1 MNQIKHVL
9 AAAALCFGVVS
20 AQAQGEPAQPTAKA
34 PHNCLTS
41 TTDKDWT
48 TLGLSAEQSAK
59 VKDLQSDWK
68 AKQGTSAKDGKAA
81 TGESPL
87 MDSYEAKVKDVLT
100 AEQYDNWVKWCSTH
114 AGKKAELKRME
125 K

>member
-20 AQAQGEPAQPTAKA
+20 AQAQDEAAQPVAKA

-41 TTDKDWT
+41 TTDKDWKALNLDAEQT
-48 TLGLSAEQSAK
+48 AEVKDIQSEWRAEQSTQAK
-59 VKDLQSDWK
+59 SSKDAMNK
-68 AKQGTSAKDGKAA
+68 
-81 TGESPL
+81 SPM

-100 AEQYDNWVKWCSTH
+100 AEQYDKWVEWCSTH
-114 AGKKAELKRME
+114 ANKVDLKRME